1 MSFYHSIAKYYRD
14 IFPLQPVQ
22 AHFVRES
29 ITDPAK
35 SALLDVG
42 CGTGDLSRELADS
55 FSKVT
60 GIDLDTAM
68 LDFARESA
76 PANLEFFI
84 LDMLTIQKRFG
95 EGAFNGVLCFGN
107 TLVHLNA
114 PESIFAFIQQARM
127 VLGSTGKLLLQ
138 LISYDRILDQ
148 GIQALPTIETEHYSF
163 VRNYQYDKESHLVNF
178 ESILTIKSR
187 AESIRNRIPLY
198 PLRQAELRSM
208 LSEAGF
214 SSISCYGNFKKD
226 ALKKNSIPLVVEA
239 SI

>member
-1 MSFYHSIAKYYRD
+1 MSFYQSIAKYYRD

-29 ITDPAK
+29 YADPAK
-35 SALLDVG
+35 NALLDVG

-84 LDMLTIQKRFG
+84 LDMLSIQKRFG
-95 EGAFNGVLCFGN
+95 EGTFDGVLCFGN

-114 PESIFAFIQQARM
+114 PESI
-127 VLGSTGKLLLQ
+127 
-138 LISYDRILDQ
+138 
-148 GIQALPTIETEHYSF
+148 
-163 VRNYQYDKESHLVNF
+163 
-178 ESILTIKSR
+178 
-187 AESIRNRIPLY
+187 
-198 PLRQAELRSM
+198 
-208 LSEAGF
+208 
-214 SSISCYGNFKKD
+214 
-226 ALKKNSIPLVVEA
+226 
-239 SI
+239 